1 MPVSIPVEN
10 FGRRIRWNCQIV
22 RFARSPPH
30 NLSDCADAMG
40 GKKKKPGKKSS
51 KKSGNA
57 AETGSQKS
65 RSEMGD
71 SDDSENEGGVE
82 PQSTE
87 SGPVETVPEAAAT
100 NDEAAEV
107 AAAVAASAAADPAP
121 AKPPDPAPAP
131 PAPEKPPFEGT
142 EEEIAAAK
150 KIQALQRGRQARGE
164 FAKLKA
170 AKAAKPEDALNT
182 STESDDAAAKDLRAS
197 QDAAMLELLR
207 KERVE
212 LTAALADAR
221 VTIKLAEDKA
231 NAAQAELEAKTQE
244 MDAKIAQADAKAT
257 EERERAERL
266 EHQVEAFDKSAAS
279 AVGSAT
285 NERKAKVEAELE
297 RDNAIKEMEKEK
309 AKAAQAVA
317 EAAKKIA
324 DAEAKTAEERGLYDA
339 TMKRAHD
346 AEERVRES
354 KEALLAMRA
363 GLIRMATVM
372 GDSREI
378 RDFMR
383 AMRAA
388 EDSEEGSNEGIP
400 GEPGADHQRS
410 VNESSVAASADAA
423 RLVASNDDRG
433 ADELVDEC
441 IDKLHHFLSVNADEK
456 KELRAQ
462 VQAQQ
467 RFSKDSVGGLGMGG
481 IGRSAALS
489 PTSPRASNAWKQ
501 PWERSE
507 ALSPGA
513 SALSPMAKDI
523 AMMDMSELRTE
534 LERSRRYTTRLQTR
548 FDKLNVEV
556 THQANMTLKAIEERD
571 EAVAMLLAK
580 AKSEEGAREDSENR
594 ARQLRAEI
602 AQLKTDLDKR
612 DRRFK
617 QLTPLDAVVTEEF
630 TKMRKEVDAA
640 RRADPNA
647 GPPAHDDAVTA
658 SAVTALCSR
667 LEKATALEK
676 ECDDLRKINAFL
688 RRQGGS
694 LDSSG
699 GSGGISAAVES
710 VMKESEDVIAALNRD
725 GVKAEEVPLTGS
737 NTEKWRQV
745 AMAFSGS
752 VGKGSPPA
760 SPGALSGVLPPPP
773 AEGDGGDDA
782 PMSAAEVARSM
793 DSLRSS
799 ILKPHG
805 PSEPL
810 GSAPGSVSASYS
822 TTSRM
827 TYDSPG
833 GAYSKTITR
842 PDTGSAIKVRSVHQ
856 LRQTHTGGT
865 FAPPRELFRG
875 SPYSARNSPKPRD
888 VGPKPWDA
896 PSAVLPASERVNPGP
911 EWFQDARHAWDSYT
925 DALSQV
931 EAQRELEKEKREYA
945 KYESLL
951 KSGYNAAEP
960 MRLPAHLRVKDAL
973 ASEAE
978 VDRAVKRFVKTLS
991 EHGASVSLRRNGP
1004 CKYMLSRTL
1013 TSAAQRGG
1021 RPGPSGP
1028 APASKIV
1035 MLRMISNRLVV
1046 HRGTNLPPLDLLDA
1060 VVGYVQPYKPPGPVR
1075 KVADGLGRE
1084 KKWLESWTGK
1094 AGVKS
1099 PPAAASPKPV
1109 DFSQMTRE
1117 RYPEDETVPPVPQSP
1132 AKSPTPQAAGL
1143 PGTPPGTLPKSPA
1156 TPASNTPTGPRPFLR
1171 VDKEPTPEKKPV
1183 PEKKPTPEKK
1193 PAPAV

>member
-1 MPVSIPVEN
+1 MEIVSN
-10 FGRRIRWNCQIV
+10 G
-22 RFARSPPH
+22 RFALSPRTQPP
-30 NLSDCADAMG
+30 SDCADAMG
-40 GKKKKPGKKSS
+40 GKKKKSGKKSS

-65 RSEMGD
+65 HSEMGD

-87 SGPVETVPEAAAT
+87 SGPVETVPEASAT

-121 AKPPDPAPAP
+121 AKAPDPAPAP

-150 KIQALQRGRQARGE
+150 KIQAHQRGRQAREE

-170 AKAAKPEDALNT
+170 TKAAEPEDALNT
-182 STESDDAAAKDLRAS
+182 NTESDADHRAS
-197 QDAAMLELLR
+197 QDAAMLDILR
-207 KERVE
+207 SEIGKLNAS
-212 LTAALADAR
+212 LTDAR

-231 NAAQAELEAKTQE
+231 NAAQAELDAKTRE

-266 EHQVEAFDKSAAS
+266 QHQVEAFDQSAAS

-285 NERKAKVEAELE
+285 NERKARVEAELQ
-297 RDNAIKEMEKEK
+297 RDRALEDMEKEK
-309 AKAAQAVA
+309 DKAAKAVD

-324 DAEAKTAEERGLYDA
+324 DAEAKTAEERALYDA
-339 TMKRAHD
+339 TMKRARD

-354 KEALLAMRA
+354 KEASLAMRA
-363 GLIRMATVM
+363 GLIRLSTVM
-372 GDSREI
+372 GDSRDI

-388 EDSEEGSNEGIP
+388 EDSDEGSSEGIP
-400 GEPGADHQRS
+400 GENDRRGS
-410 VNESSVAASADAA
+410 VNLSSVAASADAA

-433 ADELVDEC
+433 ANELVDEC
-441 IDKLHHFLSVNADEK
+441 IGKLYHFLSVNADEK

-489 PTSPRASNAWKQ
+489 PTSPRASNTWKQ

-507 ALSPGA
+507 AQSPGA

-630 TKMRKEVDAA
+630 TRMRKESDAA

-647 GPPAHDDAVTA
+647 GPPASDDAVTA
-658 SAVTALCSR
+658 SAVNALRSR

-725 GVKAEEVPLTGS
+725 GVKAEEVPVGS

-752 VGKGSPPA
+752 LGKGSPPA
-760 SPGALSGVLPPPP
+760 SPGALGGVLPPPP

-799 ILKPHG
+799 ILKPRG
-805 PSEPL
+805 PSAEPR

-822 TTSRM
+822 TTSRT

-833 GAYSKTITR
+833 AYAKTITR
-842 PDTGSAIKVRSVHQ
+842 PDDGSAIKVRSVHQ

-896 PSAVLPASERVNPGP
+896 PSTVLPASERRDPGP
-911 EWFQDARHAWDSYT
+911 EWFQDARIAWDSYT
-925 DALSQV
+925 DALNQV

-951 KSGYNAAEP
+951 RSGYNAAEP

-973 ASEAE
+973 TSEAE
-978 VDRAVKRFVKTLS
+978 VDRAVKRFVKTLA

-1035 MLRMISNRLVV
+1035 MLRLISNRLVV

-1075 KVADGLGRE
+1075 KIADGLGRT
-1084 KKWLESWTGK
+1084 KKWLQSWTGK

-1099 PPAAASPKPV
+1099 PPTATSPKPV

-1132 AKSPTPQAAGL
+1132 AKSPAPAPSAAAGL

-1171 VDKEPTPEKKPV
+1171 VDKEPTSEKKSA
-1183 PEKKPTPEKK
+1183 PEKK
-1193 PAPAV
+1193 PAPEKPAPAV